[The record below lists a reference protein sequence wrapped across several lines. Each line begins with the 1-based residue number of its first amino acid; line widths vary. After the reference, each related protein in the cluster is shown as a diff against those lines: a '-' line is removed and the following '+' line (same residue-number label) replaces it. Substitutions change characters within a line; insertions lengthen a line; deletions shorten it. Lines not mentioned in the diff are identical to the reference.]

1 MILMISCFVVTIT
14 GMHCVFGHANE
25 IDIVLIALQKFDKNI
40 RGQLEILTS
49 ILFVIK
55 ISRLFLI
62 YPVLVWAPF
71 VNVTKI
77 CNSPEVYQFNT

>member
-1 MILMISCFVVTIT
+1 
-14 GMHCVFGHANE
+14 MHCVFGHANE